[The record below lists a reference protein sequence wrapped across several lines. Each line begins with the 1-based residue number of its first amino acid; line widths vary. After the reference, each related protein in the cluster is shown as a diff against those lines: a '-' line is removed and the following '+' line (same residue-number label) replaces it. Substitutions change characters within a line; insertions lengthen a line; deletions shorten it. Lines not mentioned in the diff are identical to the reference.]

1 MRHDAKLTILAAL
14 ALAGTTAGAQ
24 AFDRDSLVRSKCG
37 TCHAPAA
44 DGRIPRVE
52 DLRTTPEEW
61 AVVVD
66 RMRRLHGMKLADG
79 DMDRLLKE
87 LAATQ
92 SLTPDEQA
100 QVAYLSLWHNAQKV
114 ELPAGKEEEK
124 VYTTCVRCHTA
135 GKIHSYRMTPEAWA
149 KLRDFHLYI
158 SPTVVFTMREMRWVP
173 EADAALAYFARKLPH
188 GARWK
193 APATRLAGASAVFGY
208 APGRGTY
215 RGEARIEQRANAEL
229 GLSGSIAYAD
239 GTTEAFA
246 GDATLYGGYALRTR
260 TRNNGFAANG
270 AFIAAGGEI
279 RGEWHLPAPDFR
291 TSSSHWIRSDGPP
304 RVARIVPAFLL
315 AGEKA
320 TLTIEGVNLPDAKAA
335 DVVFTGGPVKV
346 LSVRRVGPG
355 ALEVTAVSSA
365 PALAMAKVAVKGIA
379 AGTVTLAPAIDRIA
393 IVPEVG
399 RARMSGGVHY
409 PAEGVQYEAIAYAK
423 GAGGKG
429 PGVALGP
436 VPATFR
442 LAEQKTRPGDDDL
455 TWLGTILPNGSY
467 LPTVDYAPN
476 PKRTYKGEN
485 SGLVKV
491 LARYVRGGRT
501 HEAQAELVVTVPDYI
516 ARIR

>member
-14 ALAGTTAGAQ
+14 ALACGTAGAQ
-24 AFDRDSLVRSKCG
+24 AFERDSLVRSKCG

-61 AVVVD
+61 AVIVD

-173 EADAALAYFARKLPH
+173 EADAALAYFARKLPY
-188 GARWK
+188 GAGWK
-193 APATRLAGASAVFGY
+193 APATRLDGAWAVFGY

-291 TSSSHWIRSDGPP
+291 TSGSHWIRSDGPP

-365 PALAMAKVAVKGIA
+365 SALATAKVAVKGLD
-379 AGTVTLAPAIDRIA
+379 AGSITLAPAIDRIA
-393 IVPEVG
+393 IMPEVG
-399 RARMSGGVHY
+399 RARMSGGTYY

-429 PGVALGP
+429 TDVALGP

-442 LAEQKTRPGDDDL
+442 LAEEKTRPGDDDL

-491 LARYVRGGRT
+491 LARYVRGGRA
-501 HEAQAELVVTVPDYI
+501 HDAQAELVVTVPDYI